1 MSSTNFPFFAT
12 FFQKNHRPQSR
23 FGKHLTRFCQAK
35 INKRQRKQLDAR
47 RPRWHNAMRERAN
60 ASSKQRVS
68 AEAFN
73 APCQEKNVPRGTI
86 FFADALLLF
95 FAFGDG
101 AASNARQRRTNRSK
115 QQAFAQRGHC
125 ANKTLFADASKKV
138 VNSQRG
144 GAGTRE
150 AFTRAKP
157 SEARATKSESGTRTL
172 EVACG
177 AAIGLRRIVSARGLC
192 RNHWRASCLPFRF
205 IACVAVLRRR
215 SEAGCAAASALAQA
229 ASVNFAQGQGEAI
242 AGIPPV
248 CAGRG
253 GGRGDAPAS
262 LAVIMASTELPAS
275 ARESS

>member
-1 MSSTNFPFFAT
+1 
-12 FFQKNHRPQSR
+12 
-23 FGKHLTRFCQAK
+23 
-35 INKRQRKQLDAR
+35 
-47 RPRWHNAMRERAN
+47 MRERAN
-60 ASSKQRVS
+60 ASSKQRVP

-150 AFTRAKP
+150 AFTRAKQQ
-157 SEARATKSESGTRTL
+157 SESGEER
-172 EVACG
+172 ERNAN
-177 AAIGLRRIVSARGLC
+177 ARSRLRSAVLLK
-192 RNHWRASCLPFRF
+192 ASCVRSRSLKLP
-205 IACVAVLRRR
+205 LSSERR
-215 SEAGCAAASALAQA
+215 SDRLQCLRCGSSSEKRSGM
-229 ASVNFAQGQGEAI
+229 
-242 AGIPPV
+242 
-248 CAGRG
+248 RG
-253 GGRGDAPAS
+253 GFGVGAGGERELCARSKRGDCRDTPC
-262 LAVIMASTELPAS
+262 LRGTRG
-275 ARESS
+275 REGGRDREPRRHYGVYGVSWAGP